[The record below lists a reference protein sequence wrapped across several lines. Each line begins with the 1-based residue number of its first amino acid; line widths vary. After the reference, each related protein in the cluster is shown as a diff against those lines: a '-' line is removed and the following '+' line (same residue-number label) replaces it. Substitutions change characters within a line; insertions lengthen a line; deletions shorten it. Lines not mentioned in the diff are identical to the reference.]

1 MAKRGQYSN
10 TKIWFLVAAVLLAAV
25 AGFDLLSDT
34 QQRLSGTLLEKNFIA
49 RDVALTIEALYA
61 APGDV
66 AYAYDLKKYM
76 NKFFLNIGDGKVFVE
91 AGSDEGDVSYRVV
104 GSDKVILSAFKIY
117 RVIDRDKPVRLIMS
131 KKFNDDG
138 TAIISFEAENAR
150 GTNE

>member
-1 MAKRGQYSN
+1 M
-10 TKIWFLVAAVLLAAV
+10 
-25 AGFDLLSDT
+25 
-34 QQRLSGTLLEKNFIA
+34 
-49 RDVALTIEALYA
+49 
-61 APGDV
+61 
-66 AYAYDLKKYM
+66 
-76 NKFFLNIGDGKVFVE
+76 
-91 AGSDEGDVSYRVV
+91 SYRVV